1 MKKSCIPTIQL
12 PKLPKLKFPTYKSGG
27 AKKRTIIPAEL
38 HKGKLYGYHID
49 FPEKQRRN
57 ILLNLLK
64 SDTASYS
71 QLIKRLNIIGIYNKY
86 NHPETEKKIRKDI
99 AFLQKYM
106 SKVRSI
112 SPKPKSIRR
121 SIRKRRVSLRRRSLI
136 PLVTP
141 KMKVS
146 IKKLMTLS
154 IPKSK
159 RPMQRSMASSME
171 RLIRR
176 SKLSLRRSPTRRR
189 RSIKRRST
197 TRRSI
202 KRRSTK
208 RRSIKRRSIKRRSTT
223 RRSTKRR
230 STKRRSTK
238 RRSTKRRSTTR

>member
-1 MKKSCIPTIQL
+1 MKKFCIPTIT
-12 PKLPKLKFPTYKSGG
+12 LPKLKFPTYHKSGG

-49 FPEKQRRN
+49 LPETQRHN

-64 SDTASYS
+64 SDTDSYS

-86 NHPETEKKIRKDI
+86 KHPEIEKKIRKDI

-106 SKVRSI
+106 TRVRSV
-112 SPKPKSIRR
+112 SPKPKSPRISRR
-121 SIRKRRVSLRRRSLI
+121 RRVSLRKRSLI

-146 IKKLMTLS
+146 IKKLMSLLPKLGKS

-159 RPMQRSMASSME
+159 RPMQRYMASSME

-176 SKLSLRRSPTRRR
+176 SKLSLRRTPTRRR
-189 RSIKRRST
+189 RS
-197 TRRSI
+197 
-202 KRRSTK
+202 TK
-208 RRSIKRRSIKRRSTT
+208 RP
-223 RRSTKRR
+223 STKRR
-230 STKRRSTK
+230 STKRPSTK
-238 RRSTKRRSTTR
+238 RRSTKRPSTKRR